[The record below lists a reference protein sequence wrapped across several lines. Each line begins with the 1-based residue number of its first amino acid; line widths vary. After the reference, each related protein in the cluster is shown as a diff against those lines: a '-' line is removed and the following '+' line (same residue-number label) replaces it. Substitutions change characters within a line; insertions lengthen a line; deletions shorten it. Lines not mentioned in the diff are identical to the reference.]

1 MPFGFLGKLAG
12 SIGGGIKSGIGKLDK
27 LGQMDGGDGAA
38 SGGMFPQLKRPSV
51 FTPGINPS
59 APMPDIGGGKGGMF
73 GKGIDLIN
81 RQQPQPNTMPE
92 LRRPDAMPTEPL
104 RESVDVSANLPM
116 GRAEA
121 SSLAGQMVPTR
132 EIKPVRPPDFLG
144 VPGSTMDDTPINHSR
159 YQYQTQYMQDG
170 KIPRRWQD
178 IAMNALQGAAQ
189 GFQSTGD
196 LSGALGGAI
205 AGGAGTAISP
215 LHGRDFR
222 FRNEQMPRLMEQQK
236 EGERLEDR
244 GLDVQRRR
252 ADMEGVQARTQATIA
267 GTKDVELE
275 RQYRQA
281 QIEKMGAET
290 QAKLTGKP
298 QKFMEYDPETG
309 MVYESF
315 FYPDGRIERGGQS
328 GGAQIKREGIDAQNQ
343 RTDRQ
348 IQSREGIVDKQIGS
362 REKIVGMQQR
372 GATGRTAMT
381 QAGQNQRLEKRLG
394 ANGTI
399 PPIGSVPYGPPTNTG
414 EGSSRRQAIIKR
426 AIEAGYSPEQAKAE
440 ADKRGIK

>member
-1 MPFGFLGKLAG
+1 
-12 SIGGGIKSGIGKLDK
+12 
-27 LGQMDGGDGAA
+27 
-38 SGGMFPQLKRPSV
+38 
-51 FTPGINPS
+51 
-59 APMPDIGGGKGGMF
+59 
-73 GKGIDLIN
+73 
-81 RQQPQPNTMPE
+81 
-92 LRRPDAMPTEPL
+92 
-104 RESVDVSANLPM
+104 
-116 GRAEA
+116 
-121 SSLAGQMVPTR
+121 
-132 EIKPVRPPDFLG
+132 
-144 VPGSTMDDTPINHSR
+144 
-159 YQYQTQYMQDG
+159 
-170 KIPRRWQD
+170 
-178 IAMNALQGAAQ
+178 
-189 GFQSTGD
+189 
-196 LSGALGGAI
+196 
-205 AGGAGTAISP
+205 
-215 LHGRDFR
+215 
-222 FRNEQMPRLMEQQK
+222 MEQEK

-381 QAGQNQRLEKRLG
+381 QAGQNQRQKERLAAG
-394 ANGTI
+394 GTI
-399 PPIGSVPYGPPTNTG
+399 PAIGSVPYGP
-414 EGSSRRQAIIKR
+414 AIKR
-426 AIEAGYSPEQAKAE
+426 ASKTDINDFAREKKITPAEAKARFE
-440 ADKRGIK
+440 AKGYIVE